1 MRLVHLCRGPDGRSR
16 FVDRDIEMTPSA
28 LGLTSGTLP
37 TEGVFIRDTTGGPQS
52 ADFHPAPRRQLVFL
66 LMGRVEYECG
76 DGTKRELGV
85 GDVLLA
91 DDLSG
96 QGHRARVIES
106 PRLQVFVPVPAGAD
120 ISRWA
125 HVAGPDDDEIEE
137 VS

>member
-1 MRLVHLCRGPDGRSR
+1 MRLVHLCPGPDGRSR

-37 TEGVFIRDTTGGPQS
+37 ADGVFIRDTTGGPQS
-52 ADFHPAPRRQLVFL
+52 AEFHPAPRRQLVFL

-91 DDLSG
+91 DDLTG

-106 PRLQVFVPVPAGAD
+106 PRLQVLIPVPAGAD
-120 ISRWA
+120 ISQWA
-125 HVAGPDDDEIEE
+125 TVAGPDDEIEE

>member
-1 MRLVHLCRGPDGRSR
+1 MRLVHLCSGPDGRSR
-16 FVDRDIEMTPSA
+16 FIDRDIEMTPSA

-37 TEGVFIRDTTGGPQS
+37 AESVFIRDTTGGPQS

-66 LMGRVEYECG
+66 LLGRVEYECG

-96 QGHRARVIES
+96 QGHRARVLES
-106 PRLQVFVPVPAGAD
+106 PRLQVFVPVPAEAD

-125 HVAGPDDDEIEE
+125 AAAGPDGEEIEG
-137 VS
+137 VL